1 MTVKVGINGFGRI
14 GRQVLKAINERAG
27 DALEV
32 VAIND
37 LFDTKTNAHLFK
49 YDSNYGIYPGTV
61 SIDGNDLVVDGKKIK
76 VLAEKDPSN
85 IKWAEMGVEIVI
97 ESTGIFTD
105 AKGAPGKPGASA
117 HIVSGGA
124 KKVIISAP
132 AKGEDLTIVLGVND
146 EKCRNL
152 GRVNGFKMVAIEWR
166 KATMDADALL
176 MQQVRDGDAGAFDLL
191 MNRYQRPLK
200 NFIYRMIPD
209 AALAEELAQDVFVR
223 IYLARKSY
231 VPTARFSTWL
241 FKVATNTTL
250 KHIRKNRRMLREA
263 DLARPDGEAPLE
275 ALGVAGGD
283 SALDLVEKEELAR
296 MVRQALGR
304 LPQKEQ
310 VALFLRKYEDYSYQ
324 EIAETMKCSVG
335 AIKTYIHRGKLRL
348 RDMLLRME
356 RHLDPAGASSRE
368 ARDEL

>member
-61 SIDGNDLVVDGKKIK
+61 AIDGNDLVVDGKKIK

-146 EKCRNL
+146 EKYDS
-152 GRVNGFKMVAIEWR
+152 AIHHIVSNASCTTNCLAPAAKIVHDKCGIISAVMTTIHSYTNDQVILDQGHKKELR
-166 KATMDADALL
+166 RSRAAGLNIIPTTTGAAKAIAL
-176 MQQVRDGDAGAFDLL
+176 V
-191 MNRYQRPLK
+191 
-200 NFIYRMIPD
+200 IPD
-209 AALAEELAQDVFVR
+209 LKGKFDGYSLRVPTPTVSIVDFSCTVERPITKEELNAAFKAAAAEGRMKGILGVTSGEYMDPLVSMDFKGDSRSSIVD
-223 IYLARKSY
+223 LASNM
-231 VPTARFSTWL
+231 VL
-241 FKVATNTTL
+241 GNLVKVVAWYDNEWGYSCRT
-250 KHIRKNRRMLREA
+250 A
-263 DLARPDGEAPLE
+263 DLAKMMA
-275 ALGVAGGD
+275 
-283 SALDLVEKEELAR
+283 S
-296 MVRQALGR
+296 
-304 LPQKEQ
+304 
-310 VALFLRKYEDYSYQ
+310 
-324 EIAETMKCSVG
+324 
-335 AIKTYIHRGKLRL
+335 KL
-348 RDMLLRME
+348 
-356 RHLDPAGASSRE
+356 
-368 ARDEL
+368 